1 MSKRYSVFAKAYKT
15 GIIIGFRT
23 IDDVRPEAL
32 RKDVEELLAMDG
44 LGPDGKP
51 LPKEP
56 EKPVEEV
63 EEPKDSTTE
72 EEKEEAEDEPK
83 KPVEEAEEEEPS
95 KDTKEE
101 DKRPVEE
108 DKGAK

>member
-1 MSKRYSVFAKAYKT
+1 MSKRYSVFAKAYKK

-51 LPKEP
+51 LKVEEAKEDENISEVKEEAPKENESEEESPNKEESPKEP
-56 EKPVEEV
+56 TDEGKTNDEGGKE
-63 EEPKDSTTE
+63 S
-72 EEKEEAEDEPK
+72 EEAN
-83 KPVEEAEEEEPS
+83 
-95 KDTKEE
+95 
-101 DKRPVEE
+101 
-108 DKGAK
+108 

>member
-1 MSKRYSVFAKAYKT
+1 MMLEYLAKQFVICIK
-15 GIIIGFRT
+15 IGYAS
-23 IDDVRPEAL
+23 IDDIRQDDLKETVI
-32 RKDVEELLAMDG
+32 KLLALEG

-56 EKPVEEV
+56 EKPEEEV

-101 DKRPVEE
+101 DKSPVEE

>member
-1 MSKRYSVFAKAYKT
+1 MAYYDFMVDPFAKCIEAGYTK
-15 GIIIGFRT
+15 
-23 IDDVRPEAL
+23 IDEVFPDDLKQKVIAF
-32 RKDVEELLAMDG
+32 LASKG

-56 EKPVEEV
+56 EEPVEEV
-63 EEPKDSTTE
+63 EEPVE
-72 EEKEEAEDEPK
+72 EPQE
-83 KPVEEAEEEEPS
+83 PVEEVVGEEPS

-101 DKRPVEE
+101 DKSPVEE